1 MKRCLWIIPFV
12 WLVGCS
18 SSTSSGFSVVLT
30 GQWNGQMLAGTNVP
44 APFSGTFTLDMVQE
58 EDGTLRGTIAIRD
71 PETGCWGGGTF
82 EGTVTGSRFSITWTD
97 VFGATVTVEGDAST
111 GRLTALYTHAGTG
124 QAVPDPNN
132 PGGTIVLCA
141 PHTGNFNANRA

>member
-30 GQWNGQMLAGTNVP
+30 GQWVGQMLAGTNIP
-44 APFSGTFTLDMVQE
+44 APFSGDFRLDVVQE
-58 EDGTLRGTIAIRD
+58 EDGTIRGTITVRD

-82 EGTVTGSRFSITWTD
+82 EGTVTGSRFSFTYTD
-97 VFGATVTVEGDAST
+97 VFGATVTVEGDATT
-111 GRLTALYTHAGTG
+111 GTLNALYTHNGTG
-124 QAVPDPNN
+124 QAVPDPDD
-132 PGGTIVLCA
+132 PTMTVVLCQ
-141 PHTGNFNANRA
+141 PHTGTFRGNRV